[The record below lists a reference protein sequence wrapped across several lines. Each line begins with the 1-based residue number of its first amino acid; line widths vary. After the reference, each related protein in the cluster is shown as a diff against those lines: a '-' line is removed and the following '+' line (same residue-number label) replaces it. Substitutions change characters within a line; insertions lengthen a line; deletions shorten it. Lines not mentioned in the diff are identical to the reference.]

1 MVSDSATV
9 LDLLEKYPVAAI
21 ASTDLLTAYEG
32 WSIKK
37 LSEFF
42 AKHRITGAPVIAS
55 DETLVGVV
63 TQTDVV
69 KFEGSSPDEK
79 EIEKII
85 QHYIGPQGTVLQSE
99 IDRIKSRASDYCTVN
114 SIMTPEVFS
123 IDETSPISEAY
134 NIIESHD
141 IHRLFVTR
149 ESVLIGVVTA
159 MDILNWVINCPTV
172 E

>member
-1 MVSDSATV
+1 M
-9 LDLLEKYPVAAI
+9 
-21 ASTDLLTAYEG
+21 
-32 WSIKK
+32 
-37 LSEFF
+37 
-42 AKHRITGAPVIAS
+42 
-55 DETLVGVV
+55 
-63 TQTDVV
+63 

-123 IDETSPISEAY
+123 IDEKRPISEAY

-159 MDILNWVINCPTV
+159 MDILNWVMQCPAAD
-172 E
+172 